1 MIGEEELVEI
11 IGRDWFLNDKL
22 KIHVPWML
30 VFPEGA
36 EFTALEDVTSSRER
50 VAKGKAQF
58 VSRPL
63 PFHSTHY

>member
-22 KIHVPWML
+22 KML
-30 VFPEGA
+30 VFPGGA